1 MSAAVSVKR
10 HCCETL
16 AGVRLTVLEV
26 VAAIAIAIAIAAV
39 MKANPVPLAR
49 VYVPR
54 RRDGQLLQ
62 KGISNCGVEYLVL
75 VGHSLLHV
83 N

>member
-1 MSAAVSVKR
+1 MSVKR

-16 AGVRLTVLEV
+16 AGVRLIGVA
-26 VAAIAIAIAIAAV
+26 AAIANAIAAA
-39 MKANPVPLAR
+39 MIANPAPLAR

-54 RRDGQLLQ
+54 QRDGQLLQ
-62 KGISNCGVEYLVL
+62 KVLASPVWGNLVL
-75 VGHSLLHV
+75 VGHSLWHV